1 MNPSEQQIKQLLA
14 LIDMGL
20 TEIRLSDGKRTV
32 VFAPD
37 NLNEDY
43 WSIHVKD
50 GLEIGRKR
58 TDLDLFGFKF
68 NEIVPILKNNL

>member
-43 WSIHVKD
+43 WSIHAKD
-50 GLEIGRKR
+50 GLEIDRKR
-58 TDLDLFGFKF
+58 TDLDLF
-68 NEIVPILKNNL
+68 